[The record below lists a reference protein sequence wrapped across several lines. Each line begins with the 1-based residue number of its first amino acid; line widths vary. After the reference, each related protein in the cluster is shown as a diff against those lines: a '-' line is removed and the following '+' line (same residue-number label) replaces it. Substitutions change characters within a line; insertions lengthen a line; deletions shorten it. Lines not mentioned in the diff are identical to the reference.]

1 MTISTAREFL
11 LKAVQMSR
19 LAPAYLITGLDS
31 QARRGLAKF
40 FVQAIFC
47 TEKETAPAPVGSRQG
62 SEPCGRCL
70 TCQKVIEEK
79 HPDLFFI
86 EGEGSM
92 GLLKIEQVRQLKSKI
107 YLSPYQ
113 AKYRIYVLEIETLQE
128 EAANAF
134 LKTLEEPPQ
143 TAIILLLAR
152 TEREFLPTILSRLTK
167 IRLTEP
173 EIGPANIVELKKLMD
188 LSWQEP
194 SEIFSLT
201 KEVANYDESELRE
214 FLKNLVNNLKVAL
227 EFKEGMRTKEETPAV
242 IQNLVERIKSSQEI
256 RSLLEEVLSKRQ
268 DILRGRVSPRLAL
281 DNIFISF
288 TRK

>member
-1 MTISTAREFL
+1 MTITTAREFL
-11 LKAVQMSR
+11 LKAVKMLR
-19 LAPAYLITGLDS
+19 LSPAYLITGLDS
-31 QARRGLAKF
+31 RNRRDLAKI

-47 TEKETAPAPVGSRQG
+47 TEKGQN

-70 TCQKVIEEK
+70 VCRKVIEEK

-86 EGEGSM
+86 AGEGKM
-92 GLLKIEQVRQLKSKI
+92 GLLKIEQVRKLKSEI

-113 AKYRIYVLEIETLQE
+113 AKYRIYLLEIETLQE

-143 TAIILLLAR
+143 TAIIILLAR

-167 IRLTEP
+167 IRLPEP
-173 EIGPANIVELKKLMD
+173 EMAPVNITGLKKMMH
-188 LSWQEP
+188 LSWQDP

-214 FLKNLVNNLKVAL
+214 FLENLVNNLKVAL
-227 EFKEGMRTKEETPAV
+227 EFKEGMRSKEETPEIIRILA
-242 IQNLVERIKSSQEI
+242 ERMKSSQEI
-256 RSLLEEVLSKRQ
+256 RNLLEEVLGKRQ

-281 DNIFISF
+281 DNIFINLAQCHCP
-288 TRK
+288 